1 MRGRRVAP
9 QQEDAHAMA
18 MGLGVDGKTG
28 FFAVFDGHGGKEVA
42 KYVALYM
49 VRLGVVPATNHGMV
63 SK

>member
-1 MRGRRVAP
+1 
-9 QQEDAHAMA
+9 MA